1 MKGYARALAV
11 VLAGVCGAG
20 LQAGSHHFITEVY
33 DVNRTATIEGR
44 VDRFVYQDPHSFV
57 HLQVRDRRGRPLTWA
72 VELEGAAS
80 LRQRGVSSRTLRP
93 GDRLTVCGNPGRDAG
108 QYRLLMLALER
119 PLDGLAVRRVA
130 EQRQP
135 DCTS

>member
-1 MKGYARALAV
+1 MKGHALALAA

-20 LQAGSHHFITEVY
+20 LRAGSHHFVTEVY
-33 DVNRTATIEGR
+33 DVSRTATIEGR

-80 LRQRGVSSRTLRP
+80 LRQRGVSGGTLRP

-108 QYRLLMLALER
+108 RHRLLMLALER
-119 PLDGLAVRRVA
+119 PLDGLAVRRGA

-135 DCTS
+135 DCTT